1 MKSII
6 EEEDV
11 EDKLCVST
19 SKEVSGSNVGSPDTR
34 KSLVVQIYAMRCL
47 KLTRKRIAQAESWR
61 GRNCVFRRKH
71 GEITYPVWWPTK
83 N

>member
-19 SKEVSGSNVGSPDTR
+19 QHVCLLKLTKEVPGSNVGSPDTL
-34 KSLVVQIYAMRCL
+34 KSLVVQICAIRCF
-47 KLTRKRIAQAESWR
+47 KLTSKRITEEKLR
-61 GRNCVFRRKH
+61 VGEEENVF
-71 GEITYPVWWPTK
+71 
-83 N
+83 